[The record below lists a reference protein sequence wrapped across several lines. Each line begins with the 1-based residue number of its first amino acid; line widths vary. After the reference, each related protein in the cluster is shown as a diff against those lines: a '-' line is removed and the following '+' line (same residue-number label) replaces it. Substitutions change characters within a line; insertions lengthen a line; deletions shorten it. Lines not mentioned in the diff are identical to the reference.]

1 MERIVHYELNI
12 CGGDFQHVQDCFE
25 AWKREPLVY
34 RQSRPMFEGKQE
46 VRCLTGRVL
55 DNGELAQGVL
65 ARTCSPDDPYA
76 LAIEVNDGER
86 DIWLVMA
93 AHLE

>member
-46 VRCLTGRVL
+46 VRCLTG
-55 DNGELAQGVL
+55 
-65 ARTCSPDDPYA
+65 T
-76 LAIEVNDGER
+76 
-86 DIWLVMA
+86 MA
-93 AHLE
+93 NWPKAFLPGPAVATTPTRSQ